1 MTNITSMDASIHQRL
16 ITRSLNQLMGI
27 VNGVLCDG
35 QLHDSEV
42 HFLSTWL
49 QENEQLKTVYP
60 ANIIY
65 RLIREAMSDGVLTQD
80 EKDHLLRSLSE
91 ISGNDF
97 WKTGAALPGNISSVF
112 DDDPTVVFNDN
123 IFVMTGEFMFGT
135 RNACHKATELRGGQT
150 SDNVTKKTNYLVIGS
165 MASPSWIES
174 NFGRKIQKAAEMAE
188 SGEFEIAIIRETDWA
203 MAL

>member
-1 MTNITSMDASIHQRL
+1 MGNDVALNKATHQRL
-16 ITRSLNQLMGI
+16 VTRSLNQLMGI

-35 QLHDSEV
+35 NLHDSEV

-49 QENEQLKTVYP
+49 EENDQLKTVYP
-60 ANIIY
+60 ASVIY
-65 RLIREAMSDGVLTQD
+65 RLIREALADGVLTLE
-80 EKDHLLRSLSE
+80 EKEHLLKSLSA

-97 WKTGAALPGNISSVF
+97 WKTGAALPETIARVF
-112 DDDPTVVFNDN
+112 DDDPTVVFTGN

-135 RNACHKATELRGGQT
+135 RAACHKATEHRDGLT
-150 SDNVTKKTNYLVIGS
+150 KDTVTNKTNYLVVGA
-165 MASPSWIES
+165 MASPTWIES

>member
-1 MTNITSMDASIHQRL
+1 MSTKAATVSSVHQRL

-35 QLHDSEV
+35 QLHESEV

-49 QENEQLKTVYP
+49 QENEQLKNVYP
-60 ANIIY
+60 ASLIC
-65 RLIREAMSDGVLTQD
+65 RLIREALADDVLTLE
-80 EKDHLLRSLSE
+80 EKDHLLKSLSA
-91 ISGNDF
+91 ISGNEF
-97 WKTGAALPGNISSVF
+97 WKTGAALPETIASVF

-123 IFVMTGEFMFGT
+123 MFVMTGAFMFGT
-135 RNACHKATELRGGQT
+135 RNACHKATEVRGGTT
-150 SDNVTKKTNYLVIGS
+150 SDNVTQKTNYLVIGS
-165 MASPSWIES
+165 MASPAWIES

-188 SGEFEIAIIRETDWA
+188 SGEFEIAIIREADWA

>member
-1 MTNITSMDASIHQRL
+1 MTFSTAQDASIHQRL
-16 ITRSLNQLMGI
+16 VTRSLNQLMGI

-35 QLHDSEV
+35 HLHDTEI
-42 HFLSTWL
+42 HYLSTWL
-49 QENEQLKTVYP
+49 QENEQLKNVYP
-60 ANIIY
+60 ANVIF
-65 RLIREAMSDGVLTQD
+65 RLVREALADGVLTLE
-80 EKDHLLRSLSE
+80 EKEHLLKNLSA
-91 ISGNDF
+91 ISGNEF
-97 WKTGAALPGNISSVF
+97 WKTGAALPESIARVF
-112 DDDPTVVFNDN
+112 DDDPTVVFTGN

-135 RNACHKATELRGGQT
+135 RNACYKATEFRGGFT

-165 MASPSWIES
+165 MASPAWIES

>member
-1 MTNITSMDASIHQRL
+1 VNNDVAINKATHQRL
-16 ITRSLNQLMGI
+16 VTRSLNQLMGI

-49 QENEQLKTVYP
+49 EENDQLKTVYP
-60 ANIIY
+60 ASVIY
-65 RLIREAMSDGVLTQD
+65 RLIREALADGVLTME
-80 EKDHLLRSLSE
+80 EKDHLLKSLSA

-97 WKTGAALPGNISSVF
+97 WKTGAALPETIASVF
-112 DDDPTVVFNDN
+112 DDDPTVVFTGN

-135 RNACHKATELRGGQT
+135 RGACHRATEQRGGLAKDT
-150 SDNVTKKTNYLVIGS
+150 VTNRTNFLVVGA
-165 MASPSWIES
+165 MASPAWIES

-188 SGEFEIAIIRETDWA
+188 SGDFEIAIIRESDWA

>member
-1 MTNITSMDASIHQRL
+1 MTNNIAIDATIHQRL

-49 QENEQLKTVYP
+49 QENEQLKSVYP

-65 RLIREAMSDGVLTQD
+65 RLIREALSDGVLTED
-80 EKDHLLRSLSE
+80 EKRHLLKSLSE
-91 ISGNDF
+91 ISGNYF
-97 WKTGAALPGNISSVF
+97 WKTGATLPESISSVF
-112 DDDPTVVFNDN
+112 DDDPTVVFSGNV
-123 IFVMTGEFMFGT
+123 FVMTGEFMFGT
-135 RNACHKATELRGGQT
+135 RNACHKATEFRGGLT

-165 MASPSWIES
+165 MASPLWIES

>member
-1 MTNITSMDASIHQRL
+1 MSTKAATVASVHQRL

-35 QLHDSEV
+35 QLHESEV

-49 QENEQLKTVYP
+49 QENEQLKNVYP
-60 ANIIY
+60 ASLIY
-65 RLIREAMSDGVLTQD
+65 RLIREALADDVLTLE
-80 EKDHLLRSLSE
+80 EKDHLLKSLSA
-91 ISGNDF
+91 ISGNEF
-97 WKTGAALPGNISSVF
+97 WKTGAALPETIAGVF

-123 IFVMTGEFMFGT
+123 IFVMTGAFMFGT
-135 RNACHKATELRGGQT
+135 RNACHKATEVRGGT
-150 SDNVTKKTNYLVIGS
+150 TGDNVTQKTNYLVIGS
-165 MASPSWIES
+165 MASPAWIES

-188 SGEFEIAIIRETDWA
+188 SGEFEIAIIREADWA

>member
-1 MTNITSMDASIHQRL
+1 MTNNASIDNSIHQRL
-16 ITRSLNQLMGI
+16 VTRSLNQLMGI
-27 VNGVLCDG
+27 VNGIVCDG
-35 QLHDSEV
+35 HLHDGEV

-49 QENEQLKTVYP
+49 QENEQLKVVYP

-65 RLIREAMSDGVLTQD
+65 RLIREALSDGVLTQD
-80 EKDHLLRSLSE
+80 EKDHLLKSLVE

-97 WKTGAALPGNISSVF
+97 WKTGAVLPEPIAKVF
-112 DDDPTVVFNDN
+112 DDDPTVIFQDN

-135 RNACHKATELRGGQT
+135 RNACHKVTEMRGGLT
-150 SDNVTKKTNYLVIGS
+150 GDNVTKRTNYLVIGS
-165 MASPSWIES
+165 RASPAWIET
-174 NFGRKIQKAAEMAE
+174 NFGRKIQKAAEMAD

>member
-1 MTNITSMDASIHQRL
+1 MTNNIAIDTTIHQRL

-49 QENEQLKTVYP
+49 QENEQLKSVYP

-65 RLIREAMSDGVLTQD
+65 RLIREALSDGVLTED
-80 EKDHLLRSLSE
+80 EKGHLLKSLSE

-97 WKTGAALPGNISSVF
+97 WKTGAALPESISSVF
-112 DDDPTVVFNDN
+112 DDDPTVVFSDN
-123 IFVMTGEFMFGT
+123 VFVMTGEFMFGT
-135 RNACHKATELRGGQT
+135 RNACHKATEFRGGLT
-150 SDNVTKKTNYLVIGS
+150 GDSVTKKTNYLVIGS
-165 MASPSWIES
+165 MASPLWIES
-174 NFGRKIQKAAEMAE
+174 NFGRKIQKAAEMAD
-188 SGEFEIAIIRETDWA
+188 SGDFEIAIIRETDWA

>member
-1 MTNITSMDASIHQRL
+1 MTNSTSIDASIHQRL

-65 RLIREAMSDGVLTQD
+65 RLIREALSDGVLTQD

-91 ISGNDF
+91 ISGNEF

-165 MASPSWIES
+165 MACGRREADRMLRSVAPQVHNRPTITGLVLTFFPSTVPPE
-174 NFGRKIQKAAEMAE
+174 
-188 SGEFEIAIIRETDWA
+188 D
-203 MAL
+203 